1 MRRRQRLFGDAD
13 DSDASF
19 SPEDDE
25 VFDVNEDEVS
35 DAETDITEINPFDDV
50 DDHVDVDDLTQLLD
64 NVHPPEYYHRIA
76 AEVNE
81 GALDGQDYSPGTEK
95 LLNAVE
101 EHWQLFC
108 NKNKFGNPHECLQS
122 ISVGILASFFTW
134 RLDLKTGK
142 DDRKMKGIKTSS
154 ALGTTWKVFRLV
166 YERAVGAKLDPKMN
180 RQMHRVLRKLAKD
193 HDLSTKKRENRC
205 MTIDDLKEQIE
216 TTVSTTRKSFDL
228 GELRI
233 LAVLFLLLLAPAG
246 ARPLAILRL
255 RFRDIRVVL
264 ARDPEGGPHNILI
277 QFTPEFTKTYLGT
290 KDAKTFTVPETIF
303 DPTLL
308 LSPHAFLLGILFRHR
323 AFLASYLVSA
333 VQLDNLDIHPDDRE
347 LRLPLRD
354 DLDDVPLFR
363 LAVKTATGFE
373 MSLTEP
379 ITYGMMAAW
388 IKRIG
393 EILGRLYT
401 TICYSLRYNA
411 GNELDGSPYAS
422 DAIRNLALD
431 HNSSVPFQK
440 HYLGRQ
446 LRLDTWA
453 IIRGQRPQQALLK
466 QACSIGHANS
476 KRRPT
481 DLTAEQAASV
491 NTYPRIRKLTEQVR
505 RLPPGSKK
513 RQDTVRTLRNEKQ
526 RLKRE
531 LLQRIK
537 DAWTDEQAVDDIQS
551 QLQGRGFSKPMAVD
565 ATCPPQRPAQK
576 RLVEA
581 LTAPVD
587 NTLEGYHRR
596 RDNLIDAI
604 VAYCS
609 VVEGRTA
616 RRTNVSAAKE
626 PLSSSHCGPSEDSP
640 VGIAVLSVFVKN
652 EKERPRRCFLC
663 IGAALSLEPNDPRVS
678 ELTHE
683 FYTSGDLS
691 KHFRRRHL
699 NQLPDNTP
707 SRCEVCDLDL
717 QHKMHVQN
725 HAMKVHGTV
734 S

>member
-1 MRRRQRLFGDAD
+1 M
-13 DSDASF
+13 
-19 SPEDDE
+19 
-25 VFDVNEDEVS
+25 
-35 DAETDITEINPFDDV
+35 
-50 DDHVDVDDLTQLLD
+50 LT
-64 NVHPPEYYHRIA
+64 
-76 AEVNE
+76 
-81 GALDGQDYSPGTEK
+81 
-95 LLNAVE
+95 
-101 EHWQLFC
+101 C
-108 NKNKFGNPHECLQS
+108 NS
-122 ISVGILASFFTW
+122 
-134 RLDLKTGK
+134 
-142 DDRKMKGIKTSS
+142 
-154 ALGTTWKVFRLV
+154 
-166 YERAVGAKLDPKMN
+166 
-180 RQMHRVLRKLAKD
+180 
-193 HDLSTKKRENRC
+193 
-205 MTIDDLKEQIE
+205 
-216 TTVSTTRKSFDL
+216 
-228 GELRI
+228 
-233 LAVLFLLLLAPAG
+233 
-246 ARPLAILRL
+246 
-255 RFRDIRVVL
+255 
-264 ARDPEGGPHNILI
+264 
-277 QFTPEFTKTYLGT
+277 
-290 KDAKTFTVPETIF
+290 KTFTVPETMF
-303 DPTLL
+303 DLTLL
-308 LSPHAFLLGILFRHR
+308 LSPHAFLLGVLFRHR
-323 AFLASYLVSA
+323 AFRASNLVSA
-333 VQLDNLDIHPDDRE
+333 LQLDNLDIHPDERE

-363 LAVKTATGFE
+363 RAVKTATGFK

-379 ITYGMMAAW
+379 ITYGMMAPW

-411 GNELDGSPYAS
+411 GNELDGSRKFHDFLLTATQADPSAAYAS

-431 HNSSVPFQK
+431 HDSSVPFQK

-491 NTYPRIRKLTEQVR
+491 NTCPRIRKLTEQVR

-513 RQDTVRTLRNEKQ
+513 RQDAVRTLRNEKQ

-531 LLQRIK
+531 LLQQIK

-587 NTLEGYHRR
+587 NTLEGYYRR

-626 PLSSSHCGPSEDSP
+626 PLSNSHCGPSEDSP
-640 VGIAVLSVFVKN
+640 VGIAVLSVFAKN

-699 NQLPDNTP
+699 NQLPNNTP
-707 SRCEVCDLDL
+707 SRCEVCKLDL

-725 HAMKVHGTV
+725 HAMRVHGTV